1 MMTDSVALLLLRTT
15 LCTMLAA
22 AMAALLLRRMHYR
35 SPRLQRIASI
45 LVLLQGWMFFPL
57 VLELPTKT
65 AAPAELHNDILVS
78 KDQPARTESYW
89 RTSAVEVAPASP
101 EAVVVPVNWSA
112 IIWASGAVA
121 VVLWFVRRY
130 ALLLHRVPLGRRPTQ
145 EEWSRE
151 WQHVADELGVG
162 ARAQFRISQ
171 ELGPLLC
178 FVPFFYLVLCPE
190 LLWTALDVNQR
201 KAILKHELAHV
212 KRHDLWKSIGIRLL
226 ALPQWFNPLA
236 WMAVRAFDEAAEW
249 ACDDLVMTDCG
260 QASDTSYPLALLRI
274 AESRSEPLPGA
285 VAARGGVLSTRI
297 RRLVEP
303 SFREEKKMFKVLL
316 PVLLVGM
323 VCVQSVRVETVAA
336 DKPQGGYI
344 ENEPTVV
351 SGDTS
356 ESPSQQSS
364 EARKADL
371 ARTGL
376 DPYRVE
382 PTDIITIQAQPVD
395 RKSPAIDELSAVDN
409 ESRPSTGSQSSNDA
423 DGPRQSGQGARP
435 SDLLFIVYNVTELVF
450 PCGKPAF
457 TKEGRLPPDKPCV
470 DFVPLVE
477 LITSTI
483 SPSSWQQ
490 VGGAGAIETF
500 STNHSIV
507 VSQTR
512 DVQDEIA
519 RLLNHLRK
527 LSQEEAVL
535 EAQYLRVPDE
545 VLRRCGIQGKQI
557 AAISADEKNTLLSAI
572 QNDAHGRIF
581 AGPIAKLFNGQGVVL
596 NSSFRDTTGGHRKY
610 SLQALMDD
618 ERTTLRVAASALGDN
633 GQPHSGGVRWKLS
646 NGEALL
652 FSCDQPSAGVDK
664 GGVEGDRQFILVT
677 GHISATRR

>member
-22 AMAALLLRRMHYR
+22 AMAGLLLRRMHYR
-35 SPRLQRIASI
+35 SPRLQRVASI

-57 VLELPTKT
+57 VLELPTKA
-65 AAPAELHNDILVS
+65 AAPAELHNDILIS
-78 KDQPARTESYW
+78 KDQPVWTEPYL

-112 IIWASGAVA
+112 IVWASGAVV

-130 ALLLHRVPLGRRPTQ
+130 ASLLHRVPLGRRPTQ

-151 WQHVADELGVG
+151 WQHVAGELGVG

-212 KRHDLWKSIGIRLL
+212 KRHDLWKSIGIRML

-260 QASDTSYPLALLRI
+260 RASDTSYPLALLRI
-274 AESRSEPLPGA
+274 AESRCEPLPGA

-316 PVLLVGM
+316 PVLLVGI

-336 DKPQGGYI
+336 DKPQDGHI
-344 ENEPTVV
+344 ENVPKVV

-356 ESPSQQSS
+356 VSKLQQPS

-371 ARTGL
+371 ARAGL
-376 DPYRVE
+376 DPCRVE
-382 PTDIITIQAQPVD
+382 PTDIITIKLLPADRKSSESLNDIDGEYPVAPDGTINLGPTETIACYRQVIELDLNDALAVYNFGNAMWVRGRLFEAIASYRRVIKLDPKNAASCSNLAWYLATAEDIKFRSPKEAVELARKAIELQPENANHWNNLGVAQYRVGQWQSAVEAFQKADALIGGTGDRAHRFFLAMAYWKLGNQTQAHEAYSQAVNWLKEKKFDGGGEQRRFRDEAEQLLGITASPIPPEGVQAQP
-395 RKSPAIDELSAVDN
+395 
-409 ESRPSTGSQSSNDA
+409 
-423 DGPRQSGQGARP
+423 
-435 SDLLFIVYNVTELVF
+435 
-450 PCGKPAF
+450 
-457 TKEGRLPPDKPCV
+457 
-470 DFVPLVE
+470 
-477 LITSTI
+477 
-483 SPSSWQQ
+483 
-490 VGGAGAIETF
+490 
-500 STNHSIV
+500 
-507 VSQTR
+507 
-512 DVQDEIA
+512 
-519 RLLNHLRK
+519 
-527 LSQEEAVL
+527 EEA
-535 EAQYLRVPDE
+535 EPKTD
-545 VLRRCGIQGKQI
+545 
-557 AAISADEKNTLLSAI
+557 
-572 QNDAHGRIF
+572 H
-581 AGPIAKLFNGQGVVL
+581 
-596 NSSFRDTTGGHRKY
+596 
-610 SLQALMDD
+610 
-618 ERTTLRVAASALGDN
+618 
-633 GQPHSGGVRWKLS
+633 
-646 NGEALL
+646 
-652 FSCDQPSAGVDK
+652 
-664 GGVEGDRQFILVT
+664 
-677 GHISATRR
+677 